1 MHAESDAEEKAYLHR
16 AFMRVA
22 VYFKD
27 IWDEN
32 HHDERNPMPHH
43 SRVMEKMLW
52 MAVCR
57 YKNFSLGESV
67 ELRKRR
73 AAGEAVSTRIEHLV
87 PMVYMSAC
95 AADMF
100 KKGRSEEDV
109 ARMLER
115 CYRTAALLAEEVAR
129 LDKNPPNGV
138 GLKTTMPDGW
148 DCETGDVKARL
159 EAAGIQLDSA
169 SSQIRIWRNIGA

>member
-1 MHAESDAEEKAYLHR
+1 MKGRYMHTESDAEEKAYLHR

-32 HHDERNPMPHH
+32 HHNEKNPMPHH

-115 CYRTAALLAEEVAR
+115 CYRTAIILKKEA
-129 LDKNPPNGV
+129 DCIDFKK

-159 EAAGIQLDSA
+159 EAAGIQLDTA
-169 SSQIRIWRNIGA
+169 SD